1 MSDAPKTCDVL
12 VLIPKRDELR
22 SAAAVFEFDSEVPE
36 SIIEDKYECWSSV
49 LAGLRVLVMLA
60 DSQSSTKLALATR
73 DAITALDPA
82 VAFCIGTAAGR
93 EDEISYMDAVIAT
106 AVLDATEWRA
116 KPGELRPQW
125 EDPLKPSADVRHDVD
140 LFVKSNLWHAAAR
153 DLLLAALRRLGSP
166 VPPEVGTSWPT
177 VQDAWIATSSFLHQ
191 DAKLLGQ
198 IWGLHGKLRAIDMET
213 AGFVSACLGTARTR
227 PWIVIRA
234 VSDYG
239 TVESKRDGARPA
251 AGAAAATIAHAFI
264 SHGLK
269 RAHPLRVAPAES
281 MEPAISE
288 SNFFARMTISDFL
301 AKELPTRFDVRLD
314 DAVLRQELTIH
325 DLAALCGHGDKTVE
339 ELDDIRE
346 EYFTTKYLD
355 YDDEADVRRL
365 TGSAWADEV
374 MDIYEYLGIRLSNA
388 DVLYVGVST
397 GRDLPKVCPKFN
409 TLTGVDLSTQM
420 LERAAR
426 VQPKLRQVRSRAET
440 LGAISDAS
448 VDLYLS
454 LRTYQSSL
462 FDIPSALRQ
471 AYRVLR
477 ADGSLVISIP
487 GGFLDR
493 SGPEL
498 RYIPGLLVPGSNEIV
513 DKERPRRFAREILR
527 QVDRM
532 GFTRVGF
539 HQREGDLYIYARRV

>member
-1 MSDAPKTCDVL
+1 M
-12 VLIPKRDELR
+12 
-22 SAAAVFEFDSEVPE
+22 FEFDSEVPE
-36 SIIEDKYECWSSV
+36 STIEDRYECWSSV
-49 LAGLRVLVMLA
+49 LEGLRVQVVLA

-73 DAITALDPA
+73 DAMAALDPA

-93 EDEISYMDAVIAT
+93 ENEISYMGVVLAT

-125 EDPLKPSADVRHDVD
+125 EDTFKPSADVKHDVD
-140 LFVKSNLWHAAAR
+140 LFVKSSLWRAAACDR
-153 DLLLAALRRLGSP
+153 LLAALGRLGSP
-166 VPPEVGTSWPT
+166 VPPEVETSWPA
-177 VQDAWIATSSFLHQ
+177 VQDAWIATSGFLHQ

-198 IWGLHGKLRAIDMET
+198 IWGLNGKLRAIDMET
-213 AGFVSACLGTARTR
+213 AGFVSACVGSARAR

-251 AGAAAATIAHAFI
+251 AGAAAAAIAHAFI

-269 RAHPLRVAPAES
+269 RAHPLRVAPAEA
-281 MEPAISE
+281 MEPVISE

-301 AKELPTRFDVRLD
+301 AKELPKRLDVRLD
-314 DAVLRQELTIH
+314 DAILRQELTIH
-325 DLAALCGHGDKTVE
+325 DLAALCGHRDGVVK

-346 EYFTTKYLD
+346 AYFTTKYLD

-374 MDIYEYLGIRLSNA
+374 MDIYDYLGVRLINA

-397 GRDLPKVCPKFN
+397 GRDLSKVCPKFSS
-409 TLTGVDLSTQM
+409 LTGVDLSTQM

-426 VQPKLRQVRSRAET
+426 VRPELRQVRNRAET
-440 LGAISDAS
+440 LEGIADAS
-448 VDLYLS
+448 IDLYLS

-477 ADGSLVISIP
+477 ADGCLVISVP

-498 RYIPGLLVPGSNEIV
+498 RYIRGLLVPGSNEIV
-513 DKERPRRFAREILR
+513 DRERPRRYAYEILR
-527 QVDRM
+527 QLDRM
-532 GFTRVGF
+532 SFTRLGF